1 MLSIPIIMGRRIAIF
16 TFAIVTILLLI
27 IFLTYSSFLSSDIKE
42 FIFSYLPHNF
52 MSNFPEEFTHLENE
66 FPRLG
71 IWKTSIE
78 LIYQR
83 PFFGWGA
90 TSFPLLYELQNNNW
104 VGHPHNLLLE
114 SALSYGI
121 IPSLI
126 LSFFVISIL
135 IKSIILQLKK
145 FKTNSF
151 MNEYSYVFDKAWLCS
166 TLFLI
171 IAHLIDIQ
179 YFDLRISIISWILLA
194 GLRSMIAEKMDTIN
208 NKEF

>member
-1 MLSIPIIMGRRIAIF
+1 
-16 TFAIVTILLLI
+16 
-27 IFLTYSSFLSSDIKE
+27 
-42 FIFSYLPHNF
+42 

-114 SALSYGI
+114 IALSYGI